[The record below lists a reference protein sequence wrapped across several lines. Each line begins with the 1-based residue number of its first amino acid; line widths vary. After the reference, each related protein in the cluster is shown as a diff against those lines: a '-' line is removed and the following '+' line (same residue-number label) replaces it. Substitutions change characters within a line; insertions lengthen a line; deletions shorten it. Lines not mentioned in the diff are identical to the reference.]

1 MSGRRMPMVQ
11 VSFFVGIPSIYLCMA
26 FEDPV
31 PLMSIMTM
39 AFIALFCVVKGF
51 GEWRRAQAPTLA
63 SAVYSST

>member
-31 PLMSIMTM
+31 PLMSTMTM
-39 AFIALFCVVKGF
+39 AFIVLFCVLKVEK
-51 GEWRRAQAPTLA
+51 
-63 SAVYSST
+63 STKTQF